1 MFLDNLEKLMNAR
14 NLNKHSFSQ
23 QSGIPYKTIDN
34 FWKKGC
40 DNVKLTT
47 LKKIAEFFGVTLD
60 YLIFGSGGISNDI
73 NVSIEEKKLI
83 TAYRAHSEMQPAIK
97 KMLDIDVEPQKSYS
111 SKIINVG
118 KAAAFGGEAKTVN
131 ITTSEQAKIDRIMI
145 DMEENE

>member
-60 YLIFGSGGISNDI
+60 YLIFGSGGVSNDI
-73 NVSIEEKKLI
+73 NITIEEKRLI
-83 TAYRAHSEMQPAIK
+83 TAYRARPEMQPAIK
-97 KMLDIDVEPQKSYS
+97 KMLDISDDEPIQQAFTETLMSEVGYAVKNL
-111 SKIINVG
+111 KKNV
-118 KAAAFGGEAKTVN
+118 
-131 ITTSEQAKIDRIMI
+131 
-145 DMEENE
+145 